1 MHFDEYERDAISDGN
16 PGSIFKVTLDNTHP
30 LAYGLPN
37 YYFSLKTGGAAFQ
50 PLKNAMNVGVLDDKF
65 KSMGFIG
72 YRLKQQLKGS
82 MVLATQTIRRGVVV
96 YMVDNPLYRGFW
108 YQGKFLF
115 SNAVLMP
122 IK

>member
-1 MHFDEYERDAISDGN
+1 
-16 PGSIFKVTLDNTHP
+16 
-30 LAYGLPN
+30 
-37 YYFSLKTGGAAFQ
+37 
-50 PLKNAMNVGVLDDKF
+50 MNVGLLDDKF

-82 MVLATQTIRRGVVV
+82 MTLATQSIRRGVVV

-122 IK
+122 LR